1 CRIVQRRPCDAH
13 RPPARTGCAG
23 AHLRPAGSAPAD
35 RRSHGDRRAGGRR
48 LAAGGPRRCVA
59 QPADA
64 DQARPRLAGAAHRV
78 VGARLRPGD
87 GCQGGHS
94 GARRQARRCA
104 DGGVALRAKA
114 CRGGRRA
121 ALVARGDQYIEWAR
135 ALDAPQARPQ
145 PVARPEPKPPVAAR
159 PATLSVTEIEQWLRD
174 PYSIYAKHVLGL
186 RPLDP
191 VDTPPG
197 ARDRGVVVHGAIGD
211 FTKAFQNGLPDDV
224 LAELIRL
231 GERHFARLDDTPDA
245 KAFWWPRFCRIA
257 RWFTEFETV
266 RRRAITHL
274 SAEIGANLK
283 IEVPGGTFTLTA
295 RADRI
300 ERRTDG
306 RYAILDYKTGN
317 VPTPNQVRSGLA
329 PQLTLE
335 GAMLR
340 RGAFEGIPAGSSI
353 AEFMYVALRG
363 GQPPGEPKVINWD
376 DSSPDDE
383 SDTAIN
389 KLISLVAKFY
399 EQETPYRSLE
409 RPMFLRR
416 NAGDYDHLSRVKEWS
431 LSGGAAD
438 PEAGSGE

>member
-159 PATLSVTEIEQWLRD
+159 PATLSVTEIEHWLRD
-174 PYSIYAKHVLGL
+174 PYSIYARHLLGL

-197 ARDRGVVVHGAIGD
+197 ARDRGIVIHGAIGE
-211 FTKAFQNGLPDDV
+211 FTERYRERLPDNIV
-224 LAELIRL
+224 GELLEL
-231 GERHFARLDDTPDA
+231 GRKHFAILEDFPEAR
-245 KAFWWPRFCRIA
+245 AFWWPRFERIA
-257 RWFTEFETV
+257 YWFAEFEKG
-266 RRRAITHL
+266 RRPLIA
-274 SAEIGANLK
+274 K
-283 IEVPGGTFTLTA
+283 
-295 RADRI
+295 
-300 ERRTDG
+300 
-306 RYAILDYKTGN
+306 
-317 VPTPNQVRSGLA
+317 
-329 PQLTLE
+329 
-335 GAMLR
+335 
-340 RGAFEGIPAGSSI
+340 RGAE
-353 AEFMYVALRG
+353 LRG
-363 GQPPGEPKVINWD
+363 KLTIPLGER
-376 DSSPDDE
+376 
-383 SDTAIN
+383 A
-389 KLISLVAKFY
+389 F
-399 EQETPYRSLE
+399 
-409 RPMFLRR
+409 
-416 NAGDYDHLSRVKEWS
+416 
-431 LSGGAAD
+431 
-438 PEAGSGE
+438 